1 MQAEVVICGAGI
13 AGVAAAEA
21 LLTAGVRD
29 VVVVDERP
37 LLSLTSD
44 KSSECY
50 RNWWPDAAML
60 QLMNRSFDLLE
71 KLADESDNYFHLNRR
86 GYVYVTA
93 VPETVA
99 QMAQSAQTIAALG
112 AGELRQH
119 SYSRDPKSAAG
130 FSATLANGD
139 DPRHTAYGMRH
150 TDPPTYQP
158 APAHGYQNQPD
169 GADLLL
175 GADLIRRHFPFVT
188 PEAVAALHVR
198 RAGWLSAQQFGMY
211 LWERAKGGG
220 ARLVNGRLSEV
231 RVENGR
237 VHSVRVQTGDGPLTL
252 QTNHFVNAAG
262 PYLHQVGQ
270 MVGVELP
277 VYNELHGKIA
287 LEDPLGLIPRDAPL
301 MIWQDRV
308 RLPWSDEERE
318 YLAESE
324 ATRWLLDELPPGAHF
339 RPEGGSG
346 SQTLILLW
354 PYHQVIHPSAR
365 FPHRFD
371 REYPEI
377 VLRGLTRLAPRLGD
391 YVARMSKPIV
401 DGGYYTR
408 TRENRP
414 LIGPLPVTGA
424 YVMGA
429 LSGYGIMAALAAGE
443 LLAAHLTGAPLP
455 AYAPAFQLDRY
466 ADPAYQAML
475 ANWGEEEEGQL

>member
-1 MQAEVVICGAGI
+1 MMQADVVICGAGI

-21 LLTAGVRD
+21 LAAAGARE

-37 LLSLTSD
+37 LLTLTSD

-71 KLADESDNYFHLNRR
+71 KLADESGNFFHLNRR

-93 VPETVA
+93 VPETA
-99 QMAQSAQTIAALG
+99 ARLAQSAEQIAALG

-119 SYSRDPKSAAG
+119 TSHSS
-130 FSATLANGD
+130 
-139 DPRHTAYGMRH
+139 
-150 TDPPTYQP
+150 TYQP
-158 APAHGYQNQPD
+158 APAGGYQSQPT

-175 GADLIRRHFPFVT
+175 GAELIRQHFPFVA

-198 RAGWLSAQQFGMY
+198 RAGWLSAQQFGMC
-211 LWERAKGGG
+211 LWERAKERG

-237 VHSVRVQTGDGPLTL
+237 VHSVQVQTGDGPLTI

-270 MVGVELP
+270 MVGVDLP

-301 MIWQDRV
+301 MIWQDRT
-308 RLPWSDEERE
+308 RLPWSDEERD

-324 ATRWLLDELPPGAHF
+324 ATRWLLEELPPGAHF
-339 RPEGGSG
+339 RPEGGPG

-354 PYHQVIHPSAR
+354 PYHQEIQDPPR

-371 REYPEI
+371 PEYPEI
-377 VLRGLTRLAPRLGD
+377 VLRGLSRLAPRLGD
-391 YVARMSKPIV
+391 YVERMSKPIV

-414 LIGPLPVTGA
+414 LIGPLPVAGA

-443 LLAAHLTGAPLP
+443 LLAAHLTGKPLP
-455 AYAPAFQLDRY
+455 DYAPAFRLERY
-466 ADPAYQAML
+466 ADPDYQAML